1 MRVLCEQVIDERMA
15 KGLWNAG
22 LLSTQAGTLGRL
34 CGNLLL
40 SLCARITGAMTLE
53 QVNKL
58 STVLYGASGASMIFS
73 IVYVLSVYSRLQ
85 G

>member
-1 MRVLCEQVIDERMA
+1 MIDERMA

-40 SLCARITGAMTLE
+40 SLCARITGAMTVA
-53 QVNKL
+53 QINSL

-73 IVYVLSVYSRLQ
+73 IAYVLSVYNRLQ

>member
-1 MRVLCEQVIDERMA
+1 MA

-40 SLCARITGAMTLE
+40 SLCARITGAMTETQIFSLA
-53 QVNKL
+53 KL
-58 STVLYGASGASMIFS
+58 LYGVSGASMILS
-73 IVYVLSVYSRLQ
+73 VAYVLSIYNRLQ

>member
-1 MRVLCEQVIDERMA
+1 MLQVIDERMA

-40 SLCARITGAMTLE
+40 SLCARITGAMSMAQIE
-53 QVNKL
+53 SL
-58 STVLYGASGASMIFS
+58 SRVLYGATGVSMIVS
-73 IVYVLSVYSRLQ
+73 IAYVLSIYNRLL